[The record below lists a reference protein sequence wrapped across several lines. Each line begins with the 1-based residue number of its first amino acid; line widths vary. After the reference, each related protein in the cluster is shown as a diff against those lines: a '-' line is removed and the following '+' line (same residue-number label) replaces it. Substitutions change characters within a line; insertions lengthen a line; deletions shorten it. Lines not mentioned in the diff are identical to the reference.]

1 MNEIRELYQE
11 VIIDH
16 GRHPRN
22 FGSLED
28 KTHHAEGFN
37 PLCGDHIY
45 LDLHLEGDIITE
57 AAFRGEG
64 CAISMASASLMTE
77 MLKGKTVGQAETL
90 FSDFHQVVTEGKA
103 NHAAELSK
111 LGKLSVLTGV
121 CEYPARV
128 KCATLAWHTMHNAL
142 SNQLSEIVATTDDE
156 YE

>member
-1 MNEIRELYQE
+1 MDHIRELYQE

-22 FGSLED
+22 IGSLPG
-28 KTHHAEGFN
+28 KTHYAEGYN
-37 PLCGDHIY
+37 PLCGDHLY
-45 LDLHLEGDIITE
+45 LDLQVEGYVISNL
-57 AAFRGEG
+57 AFRGEG

-77 MLKGKTVGQAETL
+77 ILKGKTIAEAEQIFT
-90 FSDFHQVVTEGKA
+90 DFHVVVTEGKA
-103 NHAAELSK
+103 GHAEALSK

-142 SNQLSEIVATTDDE
+142 SNEVSIASTDDE
-156 YE
+156 SA